1 MLELYHDFDT
11 TFNFNLFHMLFWGKL
26 KLWQLSKLKINV
38 YPLCQVNIFV
48 QHEVLLFVL
57 FKPAEFKRW
66 V

>member
-1 MLELYHDFDT
+1 MLELYHDFGT

-38 YPLCQVNIFV
+38 CPLCQVNIFV

-57 FKPAEFKRW
+57 FQPAEFKRW